1 MPFSVGT
8 YVRVNGSDY
17 EVTSQVDDSHYM
29 VFDMLTSTQKMVSA
43 NDMAQPTSLTWLD
56 DTMKMLV
63 IREYSHAP
71 FPDLKPELEPELE
84 LDLEH

>member
-43 NDMAQPTSLTWLD
+43 NDMEQPTSLAWLD
-56 DTMKMLV
+56 NTEKMLV
-63 IREYSHAP
+63 ILKYSH
-71 FPDLKPELEPELE
+71 LEFK
-84 LDLEH
+84 H